1 MSIEQI
7 QKSLEEARDNLTKQN
22 QELREDIKKHGE
34 LNAEMQKSNTE
45 LTARVF
51 DLEKALA
58 NNAPG
63 QTEEAQLTFAAK
75 AAKELLENVD
85 KSGRSATSV
94 DFSKA
99 VTSDSASAG
108 SLITPQY
115 LPGIL
120 TPGLRRLTVRDLLSQ
135 GRTTSNSIE
144 YMRELQFTNN
154 AAGVAENT
162 LKPESD
168 ITFEAETANVR
179 TIAHWMTASKQVL
192 ADAPMLESYIGNRLM
207 YGLKLVEEN
216 QLLNGDGTGQNLE
229 GVNTVATAFDTS
241 LPAATATLADQ
252 LALAIYQVSLSEY
265 DASGIVLNVKDWF
278 DLCLLKDANGNY
290 ILGGPQALASKVLW
304 GLPVVATNAQAQG
317 TFTVGAFDLASQVW
331 DREDANI
338 AITPYNADNFV
349 KNMVTI
355 LVEERLAVTH
365 YRPAA
370 IVTGSLTSGS

>member
-1 MSIEQI
+1 MSVEQI
-7 QKSLEEARDNLTKQN
+7 QISLEKAH
-22 QELREDIKKHGE
+22 QELSGQY
-34 LNAEMQKSNTE
+34 AEMQKELKKSGEINIELQKKVTE
-45 LTARVF
+45 SEGRIF
-51 DLEKALA
+51 DLEKAAA

-63 QTEEAQLTFAAK
+63 KTSEEQLTFAAK
-75 AAKELLENVD
+75 AAKELLANVD
-85 KSGRSATSV
+85 KGGHSKTPV
-94 DFSKA
+94 NFTKA

-120 TPGLRRLTVRDLLSQ
+120 TPGLRTFRVRDLLDQ
-135 GRTTSNSIE
+135 GRTDSNSIE
-144 YMRELQFTNN
+144 YMRELVFTNN

-229 GVNTVATAFDTS
+229 GVNTVATAFNTD
-241 LPAATATLADQ
+241 LPAANATIADQ

-265 DASGIVLNVKDWF
+265 DASGIILNTKDWY

-317 TFTVGAFDLASQVW
+317 TFTVGAFNIASQVW

-338 AITPYNADNFV
+338 AITPYNQDNFV

>member
-1 MSIEQI
+1 MSVEQI
-7 QKSLEEARDNLTKQN
+7 QKSLEQARDDLTKQN
-22 QELREDIKKHGE
+22 AELRDEIKSQGE
-34 LNAEMQKSNTE
+34 VSKNMQEANVE
-45 LTARVF
+45 LTSRVF

-58 NNAPG
+58 QNSPG
-63 QTEEAQLTFAAK
+63 KTPEAQLSFAAK
-75 AAKELLENVD
+75 AAQELLANVD
-85 KSGRSATSV
+85 KHGRSVTSLN
-94 DFSKA
+94 FEKA

-120 TPGLRRLTVRDLLSQ
+120 APGLRAFRVRDLLDQ

-144 YMRELQFTNN
+144 YMRELVFTNS
-154 AAGVAENT
+154 AAGVTENT

-179 TIAHWMTASKQVL
+179 TLAHWITASKQVL

-241 LPAATATLADQ
+241 LPATGATIADQ

-265 DASGIVLNVKDWF
+265 DATGIILNTKDWF

-290 ILGGPQALASKVLW
+290 ILGGPQALASKILW

-317 TFTVGAFDLASQVW
+317 TFTVGAFNIASQVW

-370 IVTGSLTSGS
+370 IVTGSLNSGS

>member
-22 QELREDIKKHGE
+22 QELRDDIKKHGE

-63 QTEEAQLTFAAK
+63 KTEEAQLTFAAK

-85 KSGRSATSV
+85 KSGRSSTNV

-192 ADAPMLESYIGNRLM
+192 ADAPMLESYISNRLM

-241 LPAATATLADQ
+241 LPASTATLADQ

>member
-22 QELREDIKKHGE
+22 QELRDDIKKHGD

-85 KSGRSATSV
+85 KSGRSTTSV

-120 TPGLRRLTVRDLLSQ
+120 TPGLRRLTVRDLLAQ

-144 YMRELQFTNN
+144 YMRELLFTNN

-168 ITFEAETANVR
+168 ITFQAETANVR
-179 TIAHWMTASKQVL
+179 TVAHWMTASKQVL

-207 YGLKLVEEN
+207 YGLKLEEEA
-216 QLLNGDGTGQNLE
+216 QLLNGDGSGQNLE

-241 LPAATATLADQ
+241 LPASTASLADQ
-252 LALAIYQVSLSEY
+252 LAMAIYQVSLSEF
-265 DASGIVLNVKDWF
+265 DASGIVLNTKDWF

-290 ILGGPQALASKVLW
+290 ILGGPQAFASKVLW
-304 GLPVVATNAQAQG
+304 GLPVVATTAQAQG

-331 DREDANI
+331 DREEANI
-338 AITPYNADNFV
+338 AITPYNVDNFV